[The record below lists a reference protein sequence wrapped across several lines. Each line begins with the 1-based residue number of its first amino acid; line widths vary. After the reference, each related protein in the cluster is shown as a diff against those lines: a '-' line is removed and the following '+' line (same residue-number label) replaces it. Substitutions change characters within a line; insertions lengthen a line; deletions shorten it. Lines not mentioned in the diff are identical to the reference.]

1 MKRSFLRHSAVI
13 SAVGLVVLAL
23 AGATLAG
30 GDEAPFTVPLEKQ
43 EPVKIGTFETKPV
56 IDGKLDEEVWKNA
69 AVLKDFYQIQ
79 PGDNIAPTQ
88 RTEVL
93 VAKDATTLYIAYR
106 CYDTEPNKVRATIPK
121 RDQIFEDDYVGI
133 YLDTFQDQRRAY
145 ALFFN
150 PLGVQ
155 ADGIYTEDRGE
166 DYSFD
171 LVMDS
176 KGEVTAE
183 GYTVEIAIPFK
194 SLRYHS
200 GEGKTWGL
208 QLFRRIK
215 RDNNE
220 LDSWMPISRS
230 RQGTLNQA
238 GRLTGFEGISTERTL
253 EIIPS
258 ITISQ
263 TGERIAASTNGDF
276 VDTSRIL
283 NRPVENDIGISM
295 KYSIT
300 PTITLDF
307 AVNPDFA
314 QVEADQLVVTAN
326 QRFPIFF
333 EEKRPFF
340 LEGID
345 IFQTTMSILN
355 TRTIVDPDV
364 AVKLSGKQGRTTF
377 GLILASD
384 NAPGNYSL
392 EERNDPNLRPFIERF
407 LDKNSYVGALRLK
420 RDIGKESSIGLV
432 ATTYDFIDRH
442 NDLLSVDGRFKLDP
456 KTTLTVQGVGTTTRG
471 FFYDPVERQD
481 TYRTGN
487 GIGYYAGYDYTG
499 RNFGYV
505 ISAVGRTKDFRAD
518 VGFTR
523 RTDTHR
529 YESFFRWSSD
539 PNTDRDYLGYRA
551 INISWASHDGKGR
564 MQDWGEEVQWRW
576 NFKSNTFMAVG
587 GLVGFEQ
594 VFEDEFR
601 QYLPAFYPSG
611 FAGTDPNRQTY
622 RKQIY
627 GYAGST
633 PSKKLDFFAFVG
645 YTRGSFDFDFGAG
658 PDYPRVSP
666 AALANPGAAFDP
678 GSANELFV
686 DSYVTYKPTD
696 ALRATLS
703 YVKSRAVRQ
712 DTGLTAYDVN
722 IFSLKTTYQ
731 FSPFT
736 FIRAR
741 VDYDSLS
748 RRMFGQYLL
757 GWTPNPGTAFYLG
770 YNDNANVSGRDPF
783 TGIRE
788 PGFSLNRRTF
798 FVKMSYLFRHSM

>member
-1 MKRSFLRHSAVI
+1 
-13 SAVGLVVLAL
+13 VVLAL
-23 AGATLAG
+23 AGGALAG
-30 GDEAPFTVPLEKQ
+30 GTEAPFTVPLEKQ
-43 EPVKIGTFETKPV
+43 EPVKLGTFEAKPV
-56 IDGKLDEEVWKNA
+56 IDGKLDDEVWKSA

-93 VAKDATTLYIAYR
+93 VAKDATTFYLAYR

-121 RDQIFEDDYVGI
+121 RDQIFEDDYVGV

-392 EERNDPNLRPFIERF
+392 EERNDPNLRPSIERF
-407 LDKNSYVGALRLK
+407 LDKNSYVGVLRLK

-442 NDLLSVDGRFKLDP
+442 NDLLSFDGRFKLDS
-456 KTTLTVQGVGTTTRG
+456 KTTLTVQGVGTTARG

-481 TYRTGN
+481 KYRTGN
-487 GIGYYAGYDYTG
+487 GIGYYAGYDYTD

-505 ISAVGRTKDFRAD
+505 LSAVGRTKDFRAD

-523 RTDTHR
+523 RTDTNH

-551 INISWASHDGKGR
+551 INISWASHDMKGR
-564 MQDWGEEVQWRW
+564 MQDWGEEFQWRW
-576 NFKSNTFMAVG
+576 NFKSNTFVAVG
-587 GLVGFEQ
+587 GLVGMDK
-594 VFEDEFR
+594 VYEDEFR
-601 QYLPAFYPSG
+601 QYLPASYPSG
-611 FAGTDPNRQTY
+611 FAGPNPERSTY

-645 YTRGSFDFDFGAG
+645 YTRGIFDFDFGAG

-666 AALANPGAAFDP
+666 AALLDPSAAFDP

-703 YVKSRAVRQ
+703 YVKSRASRQ
-712 DTGLTAYDVN
+712 DTGRVAYDDN

-736 FIRAR
+736 FVRAR
-741 VDYDSLS
+741 IDYDSLS
-748 RRMFGQYLL
+748 RQMFGQYLL

-770 YNDNANVSGRDPF
+770 YNDNANVSGYNPF

-788 PGFSLNRRTF
+788 PGFELNRRTF
-798 FVKMSYLFRHSM
+798 FVKMSYLFRHSL